1 MENNSDTTPNHRDK
15 IALKLITWSF
25 ILIFLISLAF
35 FISTYNQPTESD
47 KMFNVIIPLL
57 ATWIGTVLA
66 FYFGR
71 ENFEAASKQY
81 KSIINQL
88 TPDILDDVEV
98 N

>member
-1 MENNSDTTPNHRDK
+1 
-15 IALKLITWSF
+15 
-25 ILIFLISLAF
+25 
-35 FISTYNQPTESD
+35 
-47 KMFNVIIPLL
+47 MFNVIIPLL